1 LNIGHWQKVNEQY
14 LAERLAW
21 LRQRFADRHGLAD
34 KPVEKPAENGK
45 QKRAEVAKSEDARG
59 GDVYAPALEILAERL
74 ELSPFE
80 RDVLLL
86 CAAMELDTRLPSM
99 CALAHGD
106 ASRHFPTFALAMTL
120 LDEPAWDAMSPLRP
134 LRRLRLIEVNQPGAT
149 PLTTAALRA
158 DERVVNFI
166 KGLNYF
172 DDRLSPLMMPLESD
186 DGISLPESQQAV
198 IDSLVAQLEKA
209 AGERSLPI
217 VELAGPD
224 AAAKQLAARRIAAA
238 FGLELQRLP
247 AELIPADFGEF
258 ETLLRLWEREQRL
271 LPLSIYIDA
280 AEIDPAAHRQPCSS
294 LNRFLARIEGLTFL
308 DLPDSRLI
316 PGRQVVTAEVGKP
329 TPMEQRALWTELTG
343 DAEGAAQLSGQ
354 FNMNPGEIHRLAH
367 AAGGD
372 RESLWAACCGAS
384 RPRLDSL
391 AQRIDAK
398 ATWDDLVLPEEQTSQ
413 LREICGQVRHRS
425 IVYDDWGFRA
435 RCNRGL
441 GISALFAGDSGTG
454 KTMAAEVIANDL
466 KLDLYRIDLSAV
478 VNKYIGETEKN
489 LKRLFDAADDGG
501 AILLFD
507 EADALFGKRT
517 EVKDSHD
524 RYANLE
530 VNYLLQRM
538 EAYRGL
544 AILATN
550 LKGSLDKAFLRRLR
564 FVIDFPFPDAATRR
578 EIWRKA
584 WPNAS
589 PMAEWESEVLT
600 QLSVTGANIASI
612 ALNSAFAV
620 AAGAGESDESRTS
633 AVMAAARHEFCKLQK
648 PLTLNPLR
656 RGA

>member
-1 LNIGHWQKVNEQY
+1 LSISQWQHANEQY
-14 LAERLAW
+14 LAQRLAW
-21 LRQRFADRHGLAD
+21 LRERFADRFGIGEQPVV
-34 KPVEKPAENGK
+34 KPAQNEKP
-45 QKRAEVAKSEDARG
+45 KRAKAAKREPAETEPHT
-59 GDVYAPALEILAERL
+59 PALEILAARL
-74 ELSPFE
+74 QLSQFE

-99 CALAHGD
+99 CAHAQGD
-106 ASRHFPTFALAMTL
+106 PSRPFPTFALAMTL

-134 LRRLRLIEVNQPGAT
+134 LRRLRLLEVNQPGAT
-149 PLTTAALRA
+149 PLTAAALRA
-158 DERVVNFI
+158 DERIVNFI
-166 KGLNYF
+166 KGLNYL
-172 DDRLSPLMMPLESD
+172 DDRLSPLMMPLEGD
-186 DGISLPESQQAV
+186 AGMQLPQSQQTV
-198 IDSLVAQLEKA
+198 IDSLIAQLEQA
-209 AGERSLPI
+209 ADERALPI
-217 VELAGPD
+217 VELAGSV
-224 AAAKQLAARRIAAA
+224 ASAKQLAARRIAAA

-280 AEIDPAAHRQPCSS
+280 AEIDPAAHRQPCSP
-294 LNRFLARIEGLTFL
+294 LNRFLARVEGLAFL
-308 DLPDSRLI
+308 DLPESRLI
-316 PGRQVVTAEVGKP
+316 RGREVVTAEVGKP
-329 TPMEQRALWTELTG
+329 TPLEQRALWTELTS
-343 DAEGAAQLSGQ
+343 DADGAAQLSGQ
-354 FNMNPGEIHRLAH
+354 FNMNPAEIHRLAQT
-367 AAGGD
+367 AGGD
-372 RESLWAACCGAS
+372 RDRLWTACCQAS

-398 ATWDDLVLPEEQTSQ
+398 ATWDDLVLPEEQASQ
-413 LREICGQVRHRS
+413 LREICSQVRHRS
-425 IVYDDWGFRA
+425 IVYDDWGFRQ
-435 RCNRGL
+435 RSNRGL
-441 GISALFAGDSGTG
+441 GISVLFAGESGTG

-564 FVIDFPFPDAATRR
+564 FVVDFPFPDAATRR
-578 EIWRKA
+578 SIWRRA
-584 WPNAS
+584 WPSAS
-589 PMAEWESEVLT
+589 PLAEWDPEMLA
-600 QLSVTGANIASI
+600 QLSVTGANISSI

-620 AAGAGESDESRTS
+620 AAGLADSDESRTS
-633 AVMAAARHEFCKLQK
+633 AVLSATQNEFHKLQR
-648 PLTLNPLR
+648 PLTLHPMR